1 MTRVTY
7 KHKVCWKSITI
18 DFPPYQEYIL
28 TEEALALDRT
38 IKKHKCLGAKKT

>member
-7 KHKVCWKSITI
+7 KHKEGWKSITI
-18 DFPPYQEYIL
+18 DFQPYQGHIL
-28 TEEALALDRT
+28 TEEALALNRT